1 MGDLLCTIHHRA
13 LWCMRQ
19 LIQVEGAPILFLT
32 SNNLCLYRP
41 LAVQARVLT
50 CKADSSP
57 VWLFSYRRMV
67 SLHPPSPVMAA
78 DIGVAFR
85 SSWGCQHL
93 RSSRGWES
101 VPLLLETHR
110 SWWVVALFEII
121 TYVEYVLSG
130 QLLASPEFP
139 DCRFL
144 QLWLRVSY
152 GRRHWLD
159 CLCTLSEISVS
170 VDKE

>member
-1 MGDLLCTIHHRA
+1 
-13 LWCMRQ
+13 MRQ
-19 LIQVEGAPILFLT
+19 LIQVEGAPIPFLT

-57 VWLFSYRRMV
+57 GWLFSYHRMV

-78 DIGVAFR
+78 DIVVAFR

-110 SWWVVALFEII
+110 SWWVVALVEII
-121 TYVEYVLSG
+121 TQNTYCQCSDWHPLNFQIVVFSSSDWGSHMEDGTGWTACAHSL
-130 QLLASPEFP
+130 
-139 DCRFL
+139 
-144 QLWLRVSY
+144 
-152 GRRHWLD
+152 
-159 CLCTLSEISVS
+159 
-170 VDKE
+170 K